1 MRYQEAQL
9 NEQIIA
15 AAAQNSEFTPEDSP
29 SKAAI
34 ESLSTPSKT
43 PEDAFVGILVTNDQ
57 SLNEQLG

>member
-15 AAAQNSEFTPEDSP
+15 AAAQSSEFTPEDSP